1 MRMKKDEMDCHP
13 VAATMTFFAVAVN
26 LIIAPILLLIIVMT
40 NYPLISGDL
49 FAGRIGLLVIFGG
62 LTAVSFAMEA
72 YFPRASAQKMV
83 FGVSGAI
90 WMSVFFW
97 SFLCKEQFQ
106 FYIGQLSMS
115 IDLAG
120 LSALVMAS
128 AALKGVIPVSRFLAA
143 RKESRTGDISTVND
157 GADGIAGIC
166 SKDAASTAPTDCL
179 AAILD
184 NFDPPPPDG
193 PAPIY
198 QTLIVGSALL
208 DAGRLMESRHAD
220 RRVMHHL
227 H

>member
-1 MRMKKDEMDCHP
+1 MRTKKDDMDCHP

-26 LIIAPILLLIIVMT
+26 LIIAPILLLIIVMS
-40 NYPLISGDL
+40 NYPLISGDIL
-49 FAGRIGLLVIFGG
+49 TGRVGSLVVFGG
-62 LTAVSFAMEA
+62 LAAVSFAMQA
-72 YFPRASAQKMV
+72 YFPRASAQRMV

-120 LSALVMAS
+120 LSVLIMA
-128 AALKGVIPVSRFLAA
+128 ATAFKGVIPVSRFLAA
-143 RKESRTGDISTVND
+143 RRESRTGDVSTIHD
-157 GADGIAGIC
+157 DADGIAGIC
-166 SKDAASTAPTDCL
+166 SKNSARTAPTDCL

-184 NFDPPPPDG
+184 NIDPPPPDD
-193 PAPIY
+193 PVPIY
-198 QTLIVGSALL
+198 PTSVVGSALL